1 MTALFANPQVIA
13 ADPGRSAFVTANAG
27 SGKTSTLVNRVA
39 RLLLQDAKPEA
50 ILCVTYTKAA
60 AAEMQRRLF
69 QQLGGWSTKDNAALR
84 ADLAQLEDRPPEF
97 YRDEDLSKARRLF
110 AQALETPGGLKIQ
123 TIHAFCEKLLRRFPL
138 EAGVAPGFRVLED
151 ADASEV
157 SDRAREALA
166 RVVLDRPDGPI
177 GRAYA
182 HFAVEL
188 DHGAFQTMLSS
199 FETLRAAV
207 ATYAGDCEAKGEDV
221 ATDVWRVCG
230 FLDGPIDP
238 DDLEAEAA
246 DACDWAGWARAARA
260 LFETGSSQDAKLAG
274 KLAALAECAAT
285 SPGGFE
291 QCWAAFA
298 TAAGEPIKR
307 LGTAKVDPAVLD
319 WLAREQERLHAV
331 VRRAKAARC
340 AVATVYALTLAR
352 AYAALYVVEKHLRGG
367 LDFADLIAR
376 TLELLTTRS
385 DAAWVL
391 YKLDGGIDH
400 VLVDE
405 AQDTAPEQW
414 GILRALTGDFFS
426 GAGARDALDRTMF
439 AVGDEKQ
446 SIYSFQ
452 GAAPEQFE
460 DENDFYAARAAE
472 ADQPFETVPL
482 TESWR
487 STPQV
492 LGFVD
497 AAFAD
502 PETRAAVPPAAGEA
516 QVRHVARRATPG
528 SVELWPLF
536 KDEPREEADAW
547 DAPLDTPNPESARKK
562 LARRIAETI
571 AAMIAE
577 GQGVYARDELR
588 PTTAGDV
595 LILVRRRD
603 ALFEE
608 IIRALKK
615 AGVPVAGADRLRLSD
630 HVVFQ
635 DLMGLIRFVLF
646 PGDDLT
652 LAALLRSPFCDL
664 DEDSLYAL
672 AQPRGDRRLWAELGA
687 RAGARRDW
695 ADAVAFLGWARSE
708 AGRTPFDFLAR
719 ALQRLDGAGRTMR
732 QRILTRLGPE
742 AEDALDEVLAQALAA
757 ERRGVRDLEGFAAV
771 MAHADVEVKREL
783 EAAGGDVRVMTVHGA
798 KGLEAPI
805 VILPD
810 TTGRPPPAR
819 GGLLKTPGGG
829 FLWAG
834 RKSDDGDALA
844 AARAALEAK
853 AAAESLRL
861 LYVALTR
868 ARDRL
873 IVCGRISARDK
884 GAAEGCWYDRVER
897 AFARPEI
904 ADLTQPVTAD
914 GMDIRRFGPAPQK
927 AAALWRETVDAAPLP
942 VWAGR
947 LAPGEPASAAYAS
960 PSEMGE
966 IGKGPAPSPLA
977 RERGMGRFRRGTLI
991 HRLLQVLP
999 DLPQAARDTAAERL
1013 LDKEGD
1019 LDAAQRRDMA
1029 EAALA
1034 VLRDP
1039 QFAEVFGPGSRAEA
1053 AVAGTAPGLPDGLA
1067 VSGRVDRMVV
1077 TPDRVLVI
1085 DFKTNRPAPARIED
1099 ADPAYLI
1106 QMAIYVAVLR
1116 AVFPGRAVEAAL
1128 VWTDGPRLM
1137 PVPEAVIAD
1146 SLAGLRAGV
1155 D

>member
-1 MTALFANPQVIA
+1 
-13 ADPGRSAFVTANAG
+13 
-27 SGKTSTLVNRVA
+27 
-39 RLLLQDAKPEA
+39 
-50 ILCVTYTKAA
+50 
-60 AAEMQRRLF
+60 
-69 QQLGGWSTKDNAALR
+69 
-84 ADLAQLEDRPPEF
+84 
-97 YRDEDLSKARRLF
+97 
-110 AQALETPGGLKIQ
+110 
-123 TIHAFCEKLLRRFPL
+123 
-138 EAGVAPGFRVLED
+138 
-151 ADASEV
+151 
-157 SDRAREALA
+157 
-166 RVVLDRPDGPI
+166 
-177 GRAYA
+177 
-182 HFAVEL
+182 
-188 DHGAFQTMLSS
+188 
-199 FETLRAAV
+199 
-207 ATYAGDCEAKGEDV
+207 
-221 ATDVWRVCG
+221 
-230 FLDGPIDP
+230 
-238 DDLEAEAA
+238 
-246 DACDWAGWARAARA
+246 
-260 LFETGSSQDAKLAG
+260 
-274 KLAALAECAAT
+274 
-285 SPGGFE
+285 
-291 QCWAAFA
+291 
-298 TAAGEPIKR
+298 AGEPIKKLGTVK
-307 LGTAKVDPAVLD
+307 LGTAIQD
-319 WLAREQERLHAV
+319 WLVKEQERLHAV
-331 VRRAKAARC
+331 VKLAKAARC
-340 AVATVYALTLAR
+340 ALATVHALTLAR
-352 AYAALYVVEKHLRGG
+352 AYAALYVYEKHVRGG

-376 TLELLTTRS
+376 TWELLTVRS

-414 GILRALTGDFFS
+414 AILRALTGEFFS
-426 GAGARDALDRTMF
+426 GAGARGALDRTVF

-460 DENDFYAARAAE
+460 EENEFYSDRAAE
-472 ADQPFETVPL
+472 AERPFETVPL

-492 LGFVD
+492 LSFVD

-502 PETRAAVPPAAGEA
+502 PETRAAVPPALGEDR
-516 QVRHVARRATPG
+516 VHHVARRATPG

-536 KDEPREEADAW
+536 KDEPREEVDAW
-547 DAPLDTPNPESARKK
+547 DAPLDTPSPESARKR
-562 LARRIAETI
+562 LARWIAETI

-577 GQGVYARDELR
+577 RQGVYDREALR
-588 PTTAGDV
+588 ATTAGDV

-635 DLMGLIRFVLF
+635 DLMALIRFVLF

-687 RAGARRDW
+687 RAGEQPAW
-695 ADAVAFLGWARSE
+695 ADALSFLGWAKGE
-708 AGRTPFDFLAR
+708 AARPPFDFLAR

-742 AEDALDEVLAQALAA
+742 AEDALDELLAQALAG
-757 ERRGVRDLEGFAAV
+757 ERRGVRDLEGFAAA

-783 EAAGGDVRVMTVHGA
+783 EAASGQVRVMTVHGA

-810 TTGRPPPAR
+810 TTGRPPPSR
-819 GGLLKTPGGG
+819 GGLMKTPEGG

-834 RKSDDGDALA
+834 RKGDDGEALA

-897 AFARPEI
+897 AFDRPEV
-904 ADLTQPVTAD
+904 AERTQLASES
-914 GMDIRRFGPAPQK
+914 GMEIRRFGPAPLRAE
-927 AAALWRETVDAAPLP
+927 AAQAVSAPTVTLP
-942 VWAGR
+942 GWTAG
-947 LAPGEPASAAYAS
+947 LASAEPASAAYAS
-960 PSEMGE
+960 PSDMGE
-966 IGKGPAPSPLA
+966 IGRGPAPSPLA
-977 RERGMGRFRRGTLI
+977 RERGLGRFRRGTLI
-991 HRLLQVLP
+991 HHLLQLRP
-999 DLPQAARDTAAERL
+999 DIPPELREDAAERL
-1013 LDKEGD
+1013 LAKEGD
-1019 LDAAQRRDMA
+1019 LDPAQRRDMA
-1029 EAALA
+1029 DAALA

-1067 VSGRVDRMVV
+1067 VSGRVDRMLV
-1077 TPDRVLVI
+1077 TPGRVLVV
-1085 DFKTNRPAPARIED
+1085 DFKTNRPAPARIEE
-1099 ADPAYLI
+1099 ADRAYLI

-1137 PVPEAVIAD
+1137 PVPEAVIAS
-1146 SLAGLRAGV
+1146 SLAGLSGAV